1 MKQEN
6 LRTVLELML
15 NFHTLI
21 NQLEIRSIVFLKQLF
36 FFFSSECTQ
45 GADLLSRKVPFLHS
59 HCSDHS
65 HT

>member
-36 FFFSSECTQ
+36 FFF
-45 GADLLSRKVPFLHS
+45 FLQNAHREQIF
-59 HCSDHS
+59 
-65 HT
+65 

>member
-6 LRTVLELML
+6 LRTGLELML

-36 FFFSSECTQ
+36 SFFFFPQNAHREQ
-45 GADLLSRKVPFLHS
+45 IF
-59 HCSDHS
+59 
-65 HT
+65 